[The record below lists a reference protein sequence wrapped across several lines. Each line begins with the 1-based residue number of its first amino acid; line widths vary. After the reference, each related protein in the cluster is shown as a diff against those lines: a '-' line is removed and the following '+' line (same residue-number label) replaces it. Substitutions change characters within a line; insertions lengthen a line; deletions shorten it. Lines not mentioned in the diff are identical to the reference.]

1 MHIKMVPT
9 TCRRTEVRGQYER
22 GGTHASQM
30 HIKMVQ
36 SFKRLRNDKKAEGFG
51 DNKEVKSGI
60 S

>member
-1 MHIKMVPT
+1 MHI
-9 TCRRTEVRGQYER
+9 E
-22 GGTHASQM
+22 
-30 HIKMVQ
+30 MVQ